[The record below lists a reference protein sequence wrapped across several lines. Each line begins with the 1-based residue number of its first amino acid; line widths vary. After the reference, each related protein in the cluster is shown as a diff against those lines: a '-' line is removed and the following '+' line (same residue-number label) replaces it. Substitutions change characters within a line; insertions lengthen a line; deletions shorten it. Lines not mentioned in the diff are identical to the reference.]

1 MSTLSAFSLGKL
13 SRTTPFPAIS
23 TPGTRLL
30 RAFGP
35 PVLRN
40 KLLPWD
46 ANWLRLDSARSA
58 EFNFLATKRDSAGMP
73 ASGSEATMVDIS
85 SGAPPGSHARST
97 TNGSAD
103 LDRWR
108 MVHKQYY

>member
-35 PVLRN
+35 PVL
-40 KLLPWD
+40 LGISYYLGT
-46 ANWLRLDSARSA
+46 LRLDSARSA